1 MKKIYKYRVIIFLI
15 VVVGLMGMTRWNYR
29 NYPWE
34 KVEVETPLIP
44 SPTTTS
50 APVIDADYP
59 LWNLLPYKG
68 KGFVVDRYIEPLTL
82 VVAVR
87 GIDKKMALKEVL
99 KWLIE
104 NQVATESHKL
114 VISN

>member
-1 MKKIYKYRVIIFLI
+1 MELPKLSLGKS
-15 VVVGLMGMTRWNYR
+15 GGGDA
-29 NYPWE
+29 PD
-34 KVEVETPLIP
+34 P

-87 GIDKKMALKEVL
+87 ELTKK
-99 KWLIE
+99 WR
-104 NQVATESHKL
+104 
-114 VISN
+114 